1 MLVKGWHI
9 LGIREIN
16 KGLRWEEYWSRW
28 PFPSPGDPSNPG
40 IAPEQSALTVNSLP
54 LEIPDG
60 LATKQQQTTKINNRQ
75 INIPFPGDSKVK
87 NQPANTGD
95 AGSIPGS

>member
-40 IAPEQSALTVNSLP
+40 IAPEQSALTG
-54 LEIPDG
+54 EFF
-60 LATKQQQTTKINNRQ
+60 TTGNPRWLSN
-75 INIPFPGDSKVK
+75 
-87 NQPANTGD
+87 
-95 AGSIPGS
+95 